1 MRPPYV
7 CLLLGYRNGL
17 RTRSLQDGLRPGL
30 IAEYFKDIDAPS
42 SGFPDIPLPSYRRI
56 ESQISVNY
64 DVNSDA
70 LASIP
75 LPNTFSV
82 GWASSRSL
90 SADITN
96 LVSIA
101 ATPYN

>member
-75 LPNTFSV
+75 LPNTFYV
-82 GWASSRSL
+82 RWMGVIKIPQCRHYKL
-90 SADITN
+90 GVDRRYP
-96 LVSIA
+96 L
-101 ATPYN
+101 